1 MDLCSVPG
9 LHLAHLPLEFDLG
22 PQSGVRT
29 SVDLSGPGHG
39 LRTSLD
45 LDLSPVSG
53 RQGIDLIGAGPG
65 LGVASGPSPSRTS
78 RAVGPDSSPEPP
90 GSEADALH

>member
-53 RQGIDLIGAGPG
+53 RQGILLELGPVLGLPLAHLPPG
-65 LGVASGPSPSRTS
+65 L
-78 RAVGPDSSPEPP
+78 PEQ
-90 GSEADALH
+90 